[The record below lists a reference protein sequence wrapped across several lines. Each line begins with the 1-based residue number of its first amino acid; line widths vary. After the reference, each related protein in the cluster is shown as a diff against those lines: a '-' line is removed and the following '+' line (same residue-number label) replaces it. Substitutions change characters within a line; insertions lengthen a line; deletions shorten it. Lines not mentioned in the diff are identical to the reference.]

1 MNHNPLKFRVW
12 DAEAEKFIYFP
23 YHESMEIS
31 INSYNPVIKFKSS
44 DKLFPWKDIQ
54 QDTGVPDKFI
64 HDIYEGDLIS
74 YRGRIGVVEFFAG
87 MFVCSWNWGENDDQ
101 TETELGYMLT
111 AEMEIVGHKYKTT

>member
-74 YRGRIGVVEFFAG
+74 YRGEVGEVRMFAG
-87 MFVCSWNWGENDDQ
+87 MFLVDWPDQ
-101 TETELGYMLT
+101 TDDTLGYMIT
-111 AEMEIVGHKYKTT
+111 SEMEIVGHKYKTS